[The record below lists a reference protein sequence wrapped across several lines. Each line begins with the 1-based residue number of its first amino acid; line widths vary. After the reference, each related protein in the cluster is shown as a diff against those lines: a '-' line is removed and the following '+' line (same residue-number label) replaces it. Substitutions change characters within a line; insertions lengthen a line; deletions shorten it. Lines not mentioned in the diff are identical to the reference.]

1 MYPTL
6 SPGMIGA
13 ELPFEE
19 CARLAAEV
27 GFKGIA
33 VNLAAA
39 AEDADGVRRVLEVN
53 KLSPAAW
60 GLPVEFRRDDDTFRK
75 GLSGLPEVAKTA
87 KVIGALRCAT
97 WILPFSDER
106 PFEENFELH
115 KTRLRACAEV
125 LAEHDCR
132 LGLEFVGT
140 GTMREGHAYGFI
152 HTQDGMLELCE
163 AIGTGNLGLL
173 FDSFHWYTSHG
184 TRDDIHKLSDA
195 LVVDVHINDAVEGR
209 GPDEQIDNERRLPG
223 ESGVIDLT
231 TFLQGLQQIG
241 YTGPVTP
248 EPFSQ
253 RLREMPPDE
262 AVRTTAKALLKVWE
276 QAGLS

>member
-1 MYPTL
+1 
-6 SPGMIGA
+6 MIGA
-13 ELPFEE
+13 RLPFEE
-19 CARLAAEV
+19 GAKLAAQV
-27 GFKGIA
+27 GLKGIA
-33 VNLAAA
+33 VDMGAA
-39 AEDADGVRRVLEVN
+39 AEDPESVRRALEVN
-53 KLSPAAW
+53 KLSPASW
-60 GLPVEFRRDDDTFRK
+60 GLPVEFRGDEETFRK

-87 KVIGALRCAT
+87 KLISAPRCST

-125 LAEHDCR
+125 LAEHECR

-140 GTMREGHAYGFI
+140 GTMREGHAHEFI
-152 HTQDGMLELCE
+152 HTQEGMLELCE

-173 FDSFHWYTSHG
+173 LDSFHWYTSGG
-184 TRDDIHKLSDA
+184 TEDDLHKLSDA

-209 GPDEQIDNERRLPG
+209 EAHEQIDNERRLPG

-231 TFLQGLQQIG
+231 TFLQGLQRIG

-253 RLREMPPDE
+253 KLREMPPDE
-262 AVRTTAKALLKVWE
+262 AIRATAKALLKVWKE
-276 QAGLS
+276 AGL